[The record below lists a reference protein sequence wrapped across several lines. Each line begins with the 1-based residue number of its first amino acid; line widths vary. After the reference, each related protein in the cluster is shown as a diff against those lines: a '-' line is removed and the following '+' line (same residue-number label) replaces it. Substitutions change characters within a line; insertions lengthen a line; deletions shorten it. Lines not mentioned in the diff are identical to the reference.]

1 VFSRVGV
8 PPQGSHRQQ
17 QYRRSGPAWTID
29 RMGVVRAAGNSV
41 NGGMLKEVGR
51 SGGQS
56 DTVAGGIT
64 NHVDLKRSSG

>member
-1 VFSRVGV
+1 
-8 PPQGSHRQQ
+8 
-17 QYRRSGPAWTID
+17 
-29 RMGVVRAAGNSV
+29 MGVVRAAGNSV